1 MPKGDTHKKRHNKG
15 ISKIS
20 KDLKLPKAEDGERIG
35 QVIKPF
41 GSCRFG
47 IKIID
52 DNLEVNASAQ
62 RSFKAGPK
70 KEIIK
75 VNDYVVVQPGIS
87 TGQYFI
93 NHLYSE
99 NDIVKL
105 YEIGHIGKPN
115 ISKTIDE
122 SDVVEDVEEQCGEL
136 SLDDIWDI

>member
-1 MPKGDTHKKRHNKG
+1 M
-15 ISKIS
+15 
-20 KDLKLPKAEDGERIG
+20 
-35 QVIKPF
+35 
-41 GSCRFG
+41 
-47 IKIID
+47 
-52 DNLEVNASAQ
+52 EVNASAQ